1 MRNSKIS
8 QLLAANAS
16 PPAALDV
23 RNVADNGIEIM
34 LYDPIDAYFGVSAK
48 AIASAIGSDKARP
61 VTLRINSPG
70 GDVFEGRAIASI
82 LRGHAGPTK
91 VVIDGLAA
99 SAATTVAIAAKTVE
113 MADGAFFMV
122 HRSWAWTAGNKN
134 DLLELAALLEKIDG
148 EIAADYARKTGGKL
162 ADMLK
167 MMDAETW
174 LTATEAKDMG
184 FVDAVVEAPAQFKN
198 FNLEAF
204 ERAPEKL
211 IAAMKVASEA
221 APGPTPDQL
230 RAAAERRL
238 RLYAIPA

>member
-8 QLLAANAS
+8 QLLAANAT

-23 RNVADNGIEIM
+23 RNAADNGVEIM
-34 LYDPIDAYFGVSAK
+34 LYDPVDPYFGVSAK
-48 AIASAIGSDKARP
+48 AIAAAIGSDKSRP

-91 VVIDGLAA
+91 AIIDGLAA
-99 SAATTVAIAAKTVE
+99 SAATTVAIAAKSVE
-113 MADGAFFMV
+113 MAEGAFFMV

-134 DLLELAALLEKIDG
+134 DLLELAALLEKVDG

-167 MMDAETW
+167 LMDAETW
-174 LTATEAKDMG
+174 LTATEAKDQG
-184 FVDAVVEAPAQFKN
+184 FVDAVVDAPAQFKN
-198 FNLEAF
+198 FNLDAF
-204 ERAPEKL
+204 EHAPEKL
-211 IAAMKVASEA
+211 VAAIAASQ
-221 APGPTPDQL
+221 APAGPTPEQL